1 MMMLD
6 LVIRWILFLI
16 IIQGVIFLVESQ
28 SWAEYTP
35 SRIVF
40 PNDLML
46 LLLETNSK
54 NGMQNV
60 STDIWQCAQLQ
71 Q

>member
-54 NGMQNV
+54 NGMQNM